1 MRFILGLLIG
11 AGLAFTVLAIWAKEE
26 QKTIDE
32 YEKYEEWRSK
42 LP

>member
-26 QKTIDE
+26 QKKIDRW
-32 YEKYEEWRSK
+32 EEWRRK
-42 LP
+42 K

>member
-11 AGLAFTVLAIWAKEE
+11 AGLALSIFSIWEKEE
-26 QKTIDE
+26 RKKE
-32 YEKYEEWRSK
+32 AEWEKWRSK